1 MKQVAIVIMDK
12 SVGNESVGEMWKE
25 TKVFNL
31 EDPISKIFKWADIS
45 DNEHSKRN
53 IVITKSI
60 IEED

>member
-31 EDPISKIFKWADIS
+31 EDPISKYLNGLTSQIMSTQKEIL
-45 DNEHSKRN
+45 
-53 IVITKSI
+53 
-60 IEED
+60 